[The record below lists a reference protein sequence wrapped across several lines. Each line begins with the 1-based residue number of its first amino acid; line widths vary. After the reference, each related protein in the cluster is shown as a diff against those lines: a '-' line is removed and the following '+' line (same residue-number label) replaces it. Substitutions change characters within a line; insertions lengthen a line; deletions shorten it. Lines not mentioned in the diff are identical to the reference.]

1 MTTIHSEVT
10 PLAPH
15 ASHAYGERTLLSPG
29 WTWAGIA
36 GGAVAG
42 LAVGILMATLGAAI
56 GLTAGAGVDARTL
69 GVEDAKDAAVGF
81 GIGAGVWL
89 IVTAAVVGL
98 VGGGVL
104 SRLLGRE
111 RPMHWASLGLVT
123 WATGMFLAA
132 LLVAPGAGGA
142 AGGLGGSAA
151 ALTGARTRTAD
162 GELATPRNDPRAAAP
177 MTETERIRSVE
188 LDRTRAAEHAEQATK
203 AAATA
208 GWFALIAQ
216 LVGLGATLL
225 MVGKGRHVTGV
236 STAPRPL

>member
-1 MTTIHSEVT
+1 MTTIPSDVI
-10 PLAPH
+10 PRAPH
-15 ASHAYGERTLLSPG
+15 VPHAYGERVLLSPG

-56 GLTAGAGVDARTL
+56 GLTAGANVDARTL
-69 GVEDAKDAAVGF
+69 GAEDAKDAAVGF

-89 IVTAAVVGL
+89 IVTAAIVGL

-111 RPMHWASLGLVT
+111 RPLHWASLGLVT

-142 AGGLGGSAA
+142 AGGLGASVAAFAGS
-151 ALTGARTRTAD
+151 GARTVD
-162 GELATPRNDPRAAAP
+162 GDPAAPRNDPRPAAAP
-177 MTETERIRSVE
+177 MTETERVRSTE
-188 LDRTRAAEHAEQATK
+188 LERTRAAEHAEQAAK

-225 MVGKGRHVTGV
+225 MVSKGRPVANV
-236 STAPRPL
+236 PRPL